1 MRNLVYRRA
10 TLPRGMADEG
20 RFLDEQIVTAGE
32 SMLTFSS
39 HTRFRDAMLGGS
51 DWLHVTESARAAGYI
66 FSKQVQK
73 ACSFWLLTRWLL
85 TFPSHLYVASKIVLH
100 VYTFLYTP

>member
-51 DWLHVTESARAAGYI
+51 DWLHVTESARACNYYT
-66 FSKQVQK
+66 
-73 ACSFWLLTRWLL
+73 SFV
-85 TFPSHLYVASKIVLH
+85 SS
-100 VYTFLYTP
+100 YTVVSDSSFHILAVRSGCPGT